1 MVELYLVRH
10 AIAVEQGDDWPD
22 DTQRPLTERGKARFA
37 DVVRGLRRLD
47 VTLDAILTSPLVRAR
62 QTADLL
68 VAGLPGK
75 PVVRT
80 VEALGPGHTAGAV
93 MTHASRNVRA
103 SRVALVGHEPGL
115 GELAAHII
123 GAQRALAFKK
133 GGVCRIDLGGFS
145 ARRPGALIWFL
156 PPKILRQLG
165 GT

>member
-10 AIAVEQGDDWPD
+10 AVAADRGDEWPD
-22 DTQRPLTERGKARFA
+22 DAQRPLTERGRVRFA

-47 VTLDAILTSPLVRAR
+47 VTLDTIVTSPLLRAR
-62 QTADLL
+62 QTAELL
-68 VAGLPGK
+68 AAGLPGK
-75 PVVRT
+75 AVVRT
-80 VEALGPGHTAGAV
+80 MEALAPGHPPAAV
-93 MTHASRNVRA
+93 LTQAARTVR
-103 SRVALVGHEPGL
+103 SGRVAVVGHEPGL

-165 GT
+165 AR